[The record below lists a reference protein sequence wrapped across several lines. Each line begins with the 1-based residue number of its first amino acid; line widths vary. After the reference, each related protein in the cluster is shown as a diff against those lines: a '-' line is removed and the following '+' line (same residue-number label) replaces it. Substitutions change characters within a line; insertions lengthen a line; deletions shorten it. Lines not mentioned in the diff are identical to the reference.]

1 MWNLVNW
8 KVLKK
13 GKLWKFFF
21 YVFAWNNLHHVTKHW
36 DVETNIKTSKL
47 WGKSCLSNNKVGT
60 CQFPRTSVKF
70 TKPLNSPKIAPNFRT
85 TFIPIFSFGFHWNLK
100 NDGKSFPIPAF
111 RSLQPIVGALRRSEK
126 VICIKFSF
134 KLQLPMR
141 AHQRVSR
148 GKKVAPRRRVEV
160 ILLIAYIYENFP
172 WNSILFCCCA
182 GIRISIFFTSFFFVL
197 PVSRRQR
204 TICYRSKDN
213 SRRDLTYVD
222 EIFTV
227 YEDIKKVTHLLLIS
241 ASTGVSIKS
250 TYDFHLSSF
259 LSVAFPTNL
268 IFIRL
273 MLRGAFQ
280 SQMLGKCC
288 VKIWYYSFQ
297 LWDSLPFSFPL
308 HFLFWG
314 K

>member
-1 MWNLVNW
+1 MIHFLLLPQRSPFFFLLSVLSGWNIFRDCPWIVKLS
-8 KVLKK
+8 KLKGSQK
-13 GKLWKFFF
+13 GKTVEILL
-21 YVFAWNNLHHVTKHW
+21 YVFAWNNLNHVTKLW

-70 TKPLNSPKIAPNFRT
+70 TKPFNFPKIAPNFRT

-100 NDGKSFPIPAF
+100 NDGKSFLIPAF

-172 WNSILFCCCA
+172 WNSILFCCVA
-182 GIRISIFFTSFFFVL
+182 SMRISIFFTSFLFFRWVEGEE
-197 PVSRRQR
+197 PFVTEARI
-204 TICYRSKDN
+204 T
-213 SRRDLTYVD
+213 VG
-222 EIFTV
+222 EIW
-227 YEDIKKVTHLLLIS
+227 HM
-241 ASTGVSIKS
+241 
-250 TYDFHLSSF
+250 
-259 LSVAFPTNL
+259 
-268 IFIRL
+268 L
-273 MLRGAFQ
+273 MKY
-280 SQMLGKCC
+280 SQFMKT
-288 VKIWYYSFQ
+288 
-297 LWDSLPFSFPL
+297 
-308 HFLFWG
+308 
-314 K
+314 